1 MTAVA
6 GLHLVTIVVGRLA
19 QASRVRAVDPPR
31 LVAGA
36 LLPANL
42 ERVVH
47 LQAGVVVVVVVVIVA
62 GVVVAAN
69 QENQSMKYGM
79 VVGENRAGGEH
90 HHQVARV
97 ENRAVV
103 VAD

>member
-47 LQAGVVVVVVVVIVA
+47 LQAGVVVVVVIVA

-103 VAD
+103 VVD